1 VKIKS
6 SVIENKFLRI
16 KTINL
21 GATLYEVFHKK
32 KKTNLILNLGSI
44 SSYKYKSLYVGA
56 ICGRFAGRIAGSKF
70 QINKQKYYLNKNEG
84 INTLHGGKRVLIDL
98 FGKKLIKLKTR
109 LFISLN
115 PNI

>member
-1 VKIKS
+1 MKIKS
-6 SVIENKFLRI
+6 FVIENKFLRV

-44 SSYKYKSLYVGA
+44 SNYKYKNLYVGA
-56 ICGRFAGRIAGSKF
+56 TCGRFAGRIAGSKF

-84 INTLHGGKRVLIDL
+84 INTCLLYTSDAADE
-98 FGKKLIKLKTR
+98 
-109 LFISLN
+109 
-115 PNI
+115 